1 MILFL
6 FITKCVYTVFKLT
19 DDGLADFMYQHKSN
33 PAIRNPAIRESNNIL
48 FL

>member
-6 FITKCVYTVFKLT
+6 FITKGVYTVFKLA
-19 DDGLADFMYQHKSN
+19 DDGLADFMYQYKSN
-33 PAIRNPAIRESNNIL
+33 PSIHNPAIRESNNIL